1 MRARVRINSC
11 SKVKIVTT
19 THATIARC
27 IMLIDRIHAA
37 LRAPR
42 TALARSPFA
51 SAKQIESISRE
62 AYTATLAQLGQ
73 IHAALESDLTAT
85 GMPLYQPNMARAML
99 IACDLAALGYDGDI
113 EPTDATTRLIDRF
126 ADWAATQPTK
136 LLGALFVL
144 EGTRTGSI
152 AFVRALCNVLDVSLR
167 SDVGIDYHLDGL
179 AGRTYEWSRFK
190 AQLAAL
196 DLTDAQQL
204 GICEAAAETM
214 TALVDV
220 YVSHVE
226 SRELTG
232 SGV

>member
-1 MRARVRINSC
+1 
-11 SKVKIVTT
+11 
-19 THATIARC
+19 
-27 IMLIDRIHAA
+27 MLIDRIHSA
-37 LRAPR
+37 LAVPRA
-42 TALARSPFA
+42 ALARTPFA
-51 SAKQIESISRE
+51 SARNIESISRDE
-62 AYTATLAQLGQ
+62 YTATLAQLGQ
-73 IHAALESDLTAT
+73 IHAALEADLTAT

-99 IACDLAALGYDGDI
+99 IACDLAALGYDDDI
-113 EPTDATTRLIDRF
+113 EPTEATNRLIDRF
-126 ADWAATQPTK
+126 ADWAATEPTK

-196 DLTDAQQL
+196 DLNDAQQL

-214 TALVDV
+214 AILAEVL
-220 YVSHVE
+220 SHADCHVLM
-226 SRELTG
+226 S